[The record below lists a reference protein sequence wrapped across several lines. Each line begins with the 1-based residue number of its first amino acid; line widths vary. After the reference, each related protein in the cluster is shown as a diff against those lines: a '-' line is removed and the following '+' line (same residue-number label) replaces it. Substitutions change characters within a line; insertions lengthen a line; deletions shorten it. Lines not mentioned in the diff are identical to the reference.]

1 MTPKT
6 LHRTLVIKERLRKWR
21 HAELLD
27 AENRVAQ
34 AQQAVHDK
42 EAQRA
47 STAALL
53 TRSGDFSP
61 HELVL
66 AADQLEVA
74 QRALQAAR
82 AELGERIEE
91 RDQRKEVAGE
101 ATREVKAIE
110 VLHERLLKEQRRA
123 ADLREQAE
131 MDERATRKGKL
142 GKML

>member
-6 LHRTLVIKERLRKWR
+6 LHRTLLIKDRLRKWR
-21 HAELLD
+21 RAELLD

-34 AQQAVHDK
+34 AQQTVDDK
-42 EAQRA
+42 EAQRTT
-47 STAALL
+47 TAALL
-53 TRSGDFSP
+53 TRSGDFSA

-66 AADQLEVA
+66 AAEQLEVA
-74 QRALQAAR
+74 QRALHAAK

-131 MDERATRKGKL
+131 LDERATRKSKL
-142 GKML
+142 GRIL